1 MGQKEN
7 ATAYAVIQI
16 LNLYHVQYTRE
27 QSRVL
32 NIGASSD
39 ARGYR
44 PMYIGDWVDAEG
56 KRHSGGKADFLARP
70 RIQLQPVPG
79 VTMRLPT
86 MSVPLWIETKAAGGK
101 MSPNQHAFKRWV
113 EKNGDTYLLIV
124 EDARPL
130 LTWLDDHGVERGG
143 APEDVELIVKPLDA
157 SALNGLPCK
166 WCGMIRDQHQG
177 KILSC
182 PVHLVG
188 CDPKLIGK
196 VWSPDLRKGAR
207 TRGENLIGGNVGVDP
222 QRN

>member
-27 QSRVL
+27 QSRTLQVPTT
-32 NIGASSD
+32 NNYG
-39 ARGYR
+39 RGWR
-44 PMYIGDWVDAEG
+44 PLSFGEWVDDFGRKHA
-56 KRHSGGKADFLARP
+56 GGKADFLARP
-70 RIQLQPVPG
+70 RVSLSGLVHI
-79 VTMRLPT
+79 
-86 MSVPLWIETKAAGGK
+86 SVPLWIETKAAGGK
-101 MSPNQHAFKRWV
+101 MGPHQQAFKRWV

-166 WCGMIRDQHQG
+166 WCGMVRAQHQG

-207 TRGENLIGGNVGVDP
+207 TRGENLIGGNIGVDP